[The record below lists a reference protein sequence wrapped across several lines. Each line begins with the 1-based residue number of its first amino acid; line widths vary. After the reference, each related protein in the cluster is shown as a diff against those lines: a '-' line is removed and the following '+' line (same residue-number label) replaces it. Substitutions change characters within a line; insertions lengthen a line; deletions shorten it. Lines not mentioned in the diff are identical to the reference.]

1 MKYKTWAICEITKI
15 KTKISF
21 VERWWK
27 KIGRKKKRDN
37 VILVTL

>member
-15 KTKISF
+15 KTKII
-21 VERWWK
+21 ERWWK
-27 KIGRKKKRDN
+27 KIERKKKRDN